1 MQEFLWTE
9 KYRPHTVED
18 CIFPDRLTTMFKEFV
33 NQKNMPNLLL
43 AGGPGCGKTTIAR
56 AMLDEIGCDNIF
68 INGSLEGNIDTLRVQ
83 IADFAASRAL
93 NGMRKYVI
101 IDEADYLTHLTQP
114 ALRSFMEEFSANC
127 GFILTC
133 NFPNRII
140 DPLLSRLSVIDF
152 TFSKQ
157 EKMDMAKK
165 QFLAIKNML
174 NAESV
179 AFEPMVIAELIKR
192 YFPDFRKIIN
202 ELQRYATNGK
212 IDTGILAGIDDNSF
226 KTLVGYLSSKDF
238 TNAKKWVIESEVDDT
253 TLFRKLY
260 DAASENMDPG
270 SIPQLILIIR
280 DGMKNASMV
289 ADREINLIASLIE
302 IMADC
307 KFKD

>member
-260 DAASENMDPG
+260 DAASENMDPS